1 MNTIESKELMNA
13 LRTLAAL
20 TLPMYDMVITPKAEK
35 LRKEPVKKVEKNP
48 NRYNVKTRKGAT
60 GVVRQKKFDWSGA
73 NIDRDVKR
81 IAEKGGRHVFFT
93 SMLSEEKAKSFHSAI
108 CNVADKLIGKEPD
121 NTKRWRTTRDKLA
134 NTITLFVKKAV

>member
-1 MNTIESKELMNA
+1 MA
-13 LRTLAAL
+13 LIDIARIL
-20 TLPMYDMVITPKAEK
+20 LPNHEITM
-35 LRKEPVKKVEKNP
+35 LRKPLSVKPKLKVAKPEKNP

-93 SMLSEEKAKSFHSAI
+93 SMLDEEKAKSFHSAI